1 MRTAIAAVWAIIV
14 CSFFVQTA
22 NALQTDLISLK
33 ADGVFRASIIG
44 LLMASYYAGYVV
56 APLLGRVV
64 IGRFGHVKT
73 VVIAMLLPA
82 VVILLHPLFVNTFAW
97 MVFRALSGIALSL
110 SYVAVESWINASVTN
125 QLRGRVFSL
134 YMFAQLAGMTVA
146 QALLAL
152 GPPSNY
158 AMFVLAAGL
167 FLVAAVPVIIARG
180 NKPLSAPP
188 NPLSIV
194 TLFRLAPMG
203 AIATLLAGLTW
214 ASVFTFGPVYAKRI
228 GLDMGGIG
236 LFMAVT
242 VAAGGTLQMPVGWMS
257 DHLGRRPVLLG
268 LFGLGALACL
278 FGVFASGV
286 LLNLVAAA
294 LSGACI
300 FPIYAVSTAA
310 VNDHVTAD
318 RRVAAAAGLVLL
330 FGLGSIF
337 GPLLCGAVIG
347 AAGPGGFFA
356 LLATAMASGFG
367 VTLLWAAKPVLAEAT

>member
-33 ADGVFRASIIG
+33 ADGVFRAGIIG

-56 APLLGRVV
+56 APFLGRFVV
-64 IGRFGHVKT
+64 VRIGHVRA
-73 VVIAMLLPA
+73 VIAAMILPA
-82 VVILLHPLFVNTFAW
+82 VVVLLHPLFLNALAW

-110 SYVAVESWINASVTN
+110 SYVAVESWINASVPN
-125 QLRGRVFSL
+125 LLRGRVFSL

-146 QALLAL
+146 QGLLSL
-152 GPPSNY
+152 GTPSNY
-158 AMFVLAAGL
+158 GMFVLAAML
-167 FLVAAVPVIIARG
+167 FLAAAVPVVIAR
-180 NKPLSAPP
+180 NNAPASVPP

-203 AIATLLAGLTW
+203 VIATLLAGLTW

-228 GLDMGGIG
+228 GLDMAGIG
-236 LFMAVT
+236 LFMAVA

-257 DHLGRRPVLLG
+257 DHIGRRPVLLG
-268 LFGLGALACL
+268 LFGVGALACL
-278 FGVFASGV
+278 FGVFASGG
-286 LLNLVAAA
+286 LLNLVAAG

-318 RRVAAAAGLVLL
+318 KRVAAAAGLVLL

-347 AAGPGGFFA
+347 AAGPSGFFV
-356 LLATAMASGFG
+356 LLAAAMASGFG
-367 VTLLWAAKPVLAEAT
+367 MTLAWAAKPVLAPAG